1 MKDLLPGREGDV
13 GVTAKDNRLFVE
25 AVLYRYRT
33 GMPGRDLPERFG
45 DGKAV
50 HTCFTRWAKAGVWAR
65 VFKHL
70 ATDADNEYA
79 MIDST
84 IVRAHQ
90 HSAGAQKKVGED
102 EAIGRSKGGLSTK
115 INATVDALGN
125 PTGFM
130 LSPGQA
136 CDLDG
141 ADILLPQIEADIVIA
156 DKGFDADERVIAPLE
171 KAGKTAVIPPKAN
184 RKQPRAYD
192 KELYKARH
200 LIENFFA
207 KLKQFRAIATRYD
220 KRAINF
226 LAGIYLASIIIWL
239 N

>member
-1 MKDLLPGREGDV
+1 
-13 GVTAKDNRLFVE
+13 
-25 AVLYRYRT
+25 
-33 GMPGRDLPERFG
+33 
-45 DGKAV
+45 
-50 HTCFTRWAKAGVWAR
+50 
-65 VFKHL
+65 
-70 ATDADNEYA
+70 
-79 MIDST
+79 
-84 IVRAHQ
+84 
-90 HSAGAQKKVGED
+90 
-102 EAIGRSKGGLSTK
+102 LSTK

-125 PTGFM
+125 PIGFA
-130 LSPGQA
+130 LTPGQA

-184 RKQPRAYD
+184 RKQPRGYD